1 VVKTRAA
8 GGLHGAKN
16 GGTVAKRRENACGDK
31 RFMKITR
38 LSTFVVPPR
47 WLFLKIETDEG
58 VTGWGEPIV
67 EGRAETVAACVAE
80 LADYLVGKDPSA
92 IEDHWTVLY
101 RGGFYRGGAIHMSA
115 LAGIDQALWDIKG
128 KALNR
133 PVHVLLGGP
142 VRQKMRVYSW
152 IGGDR
157 PADIVAGA
165 KDVAAKGFTAIKMLA
180 TEEMAWIDSHAKIDA
195 VLARVAALRDAMGP
209 DFGIA
214 VDFHGRLHRPMAKVL
229 AKELDPFRLM
239 FIEEPV
245 LSEHTEALRE
255 IANHTAT
262 PIALGERLFSRWDFK
277 KILSDG
283 VVDIIQPDP
292 SHAGGITETRKI
304 AAMAEAYDVAL
315 APHCPL
321 GPIALAA
328 CLQLDA
334 ACHNA
339 VIQEQS
345 LGIHY
350 NKSND
355 LLDYLVDPSVFAY
368 ADGHVAIP
376 QGPGLGIT
384 INEEAVTRAAAVGH
398 RWRPPAWRH
407 EDGSF
412 AEW

>member
-1 VVKTRAA
+1 LRP
-8 GGLHGAKN
+8 AKN

-58 VTGWGEPIV
+58 IAGWGEPIV

-80 LADYLVGKDPSA
+80 LADYLVGKDPGA

-128 KALNR
+128 KALDR

-165 KDVAAKGFTAIKMLA
+165 KEVAAKGFTAIKMLA

-195 VLARVAALRDAMGP
+195 MLARVAALRDAMGP

-214 VDFHGRLHRPMAKVL
+214 VDFHGRLHRPMAKLL
-229 AKELDPFRLM
+229 AKELDPYRLM

-304 AAMAEAYDVAL
+304 AAMAEAHDVAL

-334 ACHNA
+334 VCHNA

-384 INEEAVTRAAAVGH
+384 INEEAVARAAAIGH
-398 RWRPPAWRH
+398 RWRPPVWRH

>member
-1 VVKTRAA
+1 M
-8 GGLHGAKN
+8 GQ
-16 GGTVAKRRENACGDK
+16 RR
-31 RFMKITR
+31 MKITK
-38 LSTFVVPPR
+38 LTTFVVPPR
-47 WLFLKIETDEG
+47 WLFLKVETDAG
-58 VTGWGEPIV
+58 IIGWGEPVV

-80 LADYLVGKDPSA
+80 LADTLIGKDPSA

-128 KALNR
+128 KVLNQ
-133 PVHVLLGGP
+133 PVHALLGGP

-157 PADIVAGA
+157 PADIVAGV
-165 KDVAAKGFTAIKMLA
+165 KEVAAKGFTAIKMLA
-180 TEEMAWIDSHAKIDA
+180 TEEMAYLDSNAKIDA
-195 VLARVAALRDAMGP
+195 VIARVAALREAMGP

-214 VDFHGRLHRPMAKVL
+214 VDFHGRLHRAMAKVL
-229 AKELDPFRLM
+229 AKELDPYKLM

-255 IANHTAT
+255 IANHTST
-262 PIALGERLFSRWDFK
+262 PIALGERLYSRWDFK

-292 SHAGGITETRKI
+292 SHAGGITETKKI
-304 AAMAEAYDVAL
+304 AAMAEAYDVGVAL
-315 APHCPL
+315 HCPL

-334 ACHNA
+334 VCHNA

-350 NKSND
+350 NKTND
-355 LLDYLVDPSVFAY
+355 LLDYVSNPGVFAH

-376 QGPGLGIT
+376 DGPGLGIA
-384 INEEAVTRAAAVGH
+384 INEDAVTRAAAIGH